1 MRWPYEEED
10 LLECINNEELPLVLV
25 DIFEK
30 KCPNLFYSGCVII
43 EVRDYRQS
51 FPIYTCD
58 TYHVLLKPT
67 NQTLLADV
75 NLITS
80 EGEWTKQEKLA
91 LESQLIL
98 ATAEPLCLEP
108 NPVVGIISVNQ
119 QHRRYMLNTP
129 TIRRQAK
136 KFSQVAIN
144 RKRKTDQFTHINGLE
159 LSDFLTRYRQK
170 PHNKLSGTENSHNST
185 SGAGS
190 TSRIPKKP
198 IDVVQP
204 IKTPILEFPE
214 PKTSYLPSIED
225 VEKYAK
231 AYEKP
236 KETKDSNFHNSQL
249 IEQYILETDRSG
261 GHIYHIKLSIFQR
274 PVNSEFLGELYV
286 DRDHKEGKKNGE
298 ACQFSLGT
306 RAHAN
311 RYIQQFTEIFTEE
324 GRKSVKITHNVPGKI
339 SRVTYTAGM
348 LEQQNQQKQQQ
359 FQQQQQTHLQ
369 QLPTIQQAA
378 SATTSTSIP
387 QILNGTNPNS
397 LPGNQIIAGTSNN
410 LIGSVNQQQQQQPPS
425 LQQQIFSPCDTQ
437 QQTTTVTVP
446 AQTQQPV
453 THQPTQLNLGS
464 LVLVQHQSGN
474 LTNLGIVHQH
484 QNNVASVV
492 RNSLGSSVPI
502 LVSFFFF
509 VFFFSLQKWLCRN

>member
-80 EGEWTKQEKLA
+80 EGEWTNQEKLA

-108 NPVVGIISVNQ
+108 NPSVGIISVNQ

-170 PHNKLSGTENSHNST
+170 PRNKVSGTETNLT
-185 SGAGS
+185 AGAGS
-190 TSRIPKKP
+190 SSRIPKKP

-214 PKTSYLPSIED
+214 PKKSYLPSIED
-225 VEKYAK
+225 VEKYAR

-348 LEQQNQQKQQQ
+348 LEQQNQQKQHQQQQ
-359 FQQQQQTHLQ
+359 FQQQQQTHLN
-369 QLPTIQQAA
+369 QLPTIQA
-378 SATTSTSIP
+378 SSSTSTSIP

-397 LPGNQIIAGTSNN
+397 LPGNQIIAGTSNS
-410 LIGSVNQQQQQQPPS
+410 LIGSVSQQQPAPLQQQQ
-425 LQQQIFSPCDTQ
+425 QQQIFSPCDTP
-437 QQTTTVTVP
+437 QQTTTSVTVAAP
-446 AQTQQPV
+446 TQT

-474 LTNLGIVHQH
+474 VTNLGIVHQ
-484 QNNVASVV
+484 NNVGSVV
-492 RNSLGSSVPI
+492 RNTLGSSVPI
-502 LVSFFFF
+502 LVGFFKIEFD
-509 VFFFSLQKWLCRN
+509 